1 MSHKSAPPTVST
13 IGIDLGKNS
22 FHLVGLDQRGAIRR
36 IMDDLKKS
44 GLKKDRGVGRR
55 SLRHPSI
62 RCFVSPPVW
71 RTRAPQ
77 HAALFPP
84 YDECPSESSQD
95 VSEARK
101 ATGCGIP
108 CWTTC
113 LPLHRTS
120 DDAFQARAVV
130 VVSAHDVH
138 RVWLYS
144 EIALRPSL
152 SENAFFSKN
161 LGTRNQ
167 FAVQVNFVR
176 V

>member
-1 MSHKSAPPTVST
+1 LA
-13 IGIDLGKNS
+13 IGNPIGQL
-22 FHLVGLDQRGAIRR
+22 AIGTPISRKW
-36 IMDDLKKS
+36 DPDNATHH
-44 GLKKDRGVGRR
+44 GVPRVASWTNEGRR

-62 RCFVSPPVW
+62 RFFVSPPVW

-77 HAALFPP
+77 HAAMFPP

-101 ATGCGIP
+101 ATSCGIP

-120 DDAFQARAVV
+120 DDAFQA
-130 VVSAHDVH
+130 SAHDVH

-167 FAVQVNFVR
+167 FAVQINFVR